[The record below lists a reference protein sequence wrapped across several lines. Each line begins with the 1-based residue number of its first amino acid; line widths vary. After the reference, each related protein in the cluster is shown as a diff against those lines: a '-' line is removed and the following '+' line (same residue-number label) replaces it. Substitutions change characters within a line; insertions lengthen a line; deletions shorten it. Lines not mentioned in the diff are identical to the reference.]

1 MARLRS
7 PRLLQCRCVD
17 HHETP
22 PLRRK
27 VSLWQL
33 GRPKTSWSLLRNFS
47 NTASGSYA
55 LILWKMPQFSSQ
67 QKELKKNAL
76 LSSLTAS
83 HQKPP
88 DFHKPMNDIQ
98 LCLECPDFRR
108 ARTYNGREW
117 EGKLGLSGFT
127 SDIFYWSLLGKRG
140 SELCVTWDNAN
151 SLAMCPRVKHCFG
164 VPISP
169 F

>member
-22 PLRRK
+22 PLLRK
-27 VSLWQL
+27 DSLWQI

-47 NTASGSYA
+47 NVASGSYA
-55 LILWKMPQFSSQ
+55 LILRKMPQFSSQ

-83 HQKPP
+83 NQKPP
-88 DFHKPMNDIQ
+88 DFHKPMKDITTMSRMSWLSQSKDIQ
-98 LCLECPDFRR
+98 WERMVRQTGAQWLHFGHLLLEF
-108 ARTYNGREW
+108 AGQ
-117 EGKLGLSGFT
+117 
-127 SDIFYWSLLGKRG
+127 KRKWVVCDMG
-140 SELCVTWDNAN
+140 
-151 SLAMCPRVKHCFG
+151 
-164 VPISP
+164 
-169 F
+169 